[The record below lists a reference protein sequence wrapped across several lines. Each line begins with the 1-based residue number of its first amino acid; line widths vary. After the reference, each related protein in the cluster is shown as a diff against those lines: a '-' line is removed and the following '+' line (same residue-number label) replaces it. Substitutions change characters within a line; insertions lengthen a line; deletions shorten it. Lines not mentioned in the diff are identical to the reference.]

1 MPIEC
6 IHRKGV
12 TDVTYLLF
20 GELTLYLS
28 TIIDASNREIISY
41 IISELQTLTLDLRKL
56 KRAGRGRKVEM
67 SSVTQIKEV
76 FYIAKEFKRMPKKKQ
91 IFLFTKD
98 NKSI

>member
-1 MPIEC
+1 MEPVLVSHQLEC
-6 IHRKGV
+6 QFEVAIPTEKGV

-56 KRAGRGRKVEM
+56 KRAGRGRKAENVIRH
-67 SSVTQIKEV
+67 S
-76 FYIAKEFKRMPKKKQ
+76 
-91 IFLFTKD
+91 D
-98 NKSI
+98 